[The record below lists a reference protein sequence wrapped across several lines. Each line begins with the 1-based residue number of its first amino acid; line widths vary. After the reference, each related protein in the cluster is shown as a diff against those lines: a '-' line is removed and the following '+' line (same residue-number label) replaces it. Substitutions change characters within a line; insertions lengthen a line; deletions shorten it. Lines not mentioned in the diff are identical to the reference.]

1 MRQNLTRADLTE
13 TIYPIV
19 KTSRRD
25 CAAIVDAVIAEIVE
39 TIAVGEE
46 VKLSG
51 FGSFVVRK
59 KAERMGRN
67 PKSGEPA
74 RITPRRIVVFRAS
87 RLLKARVSKAVP
99 S

>member
-1 MRQNLTRADLTE
+1 MRHNLTRADLAD
-13 TIYPIV
+13 TIAPIV

-39 TIAVGEE
+39 TIAEGED

-51 FGSFVVRK
+51 FGSFVVRE

-74 RITPRRIVVFRAS
+74 PISRRRVVVFRAS
-87 RLLKARVSKAVP
+87 RILKARVSKAVP

>member
-25 CAAIVDAVIAEIVE
+25 CASIVDAVIAEIVE

-51 FGSFVVRK
+51 FGSFVVRE

-74 RITPRRIVVFRAS
+74 RITPRRVVVFRAS